1 MPTTP
6 DHNRSGV
13 EAAMRGDL
21 STAEQH
27 FLKAYAASPDN
38 AGIALNIGRLMQM
51 QNRHQDLISFFEKNY
66 TSTQQQETIPIQLRY
81 MIAKSATITQND
93 KLTIKLLNGI
103 NNIASQPVD
112 LAINLSEAFIRQG
125 QLAQAKNILQHGLER
140 YSRDPSLLT
149 NLAIVE
155 SEFGHYKKAELLYQK
170 VVEYYPNQFLGH
182 FNFGKFLALLG
193 RNREAKQC
201 FNKCLALVPNAPEA
215 QQALQS
221 LDAGEENN
229 NGLKPYTGIEAC
241 YRAIESKNWSQAIET
256 LKKDR
261 NLIDPIRLQAIVT
274 ELPSEF
280 QSEFGTASSYT
291 PSEVVYTEQLIPA
304 DSKIIF
310 DLIKEVHSEAS
321 LVWNR
326 AGKPTRQGFQ
336 THELFSQ
343 EAGQN
348 IRCLESN
355 LRESLKTYLSEQS
368 SLPIELDPDETSISG
383 WGVILKQGGYQKRH
397 IHPEAKISGVI
408 YLSTPD
414 ETSSKETDEGNL
426 IFSTQSPLSISPNAG
441 LVVLFPSYMPHETV
455 PQESKENER
464 VCIAFNFN

>member
-27 FLKAYAASPDN
+27 FLKAYAANPEN

-51 QNRHQDLISFFEKNY
+51 QNRHQDLIAFFEKNY
-66 TSTQQQETIPIQLRY
+66 KSTQKQNSIPLQLRY

-93 KLTIKLLNGI
+93 KLTITLLNSI
-103 NNIASQPVD
+103 NNITSQPVD
-112 LAINLSEAFIRQG
+112 LTINLSEAFIRQG
-125 QLAQAKNILQHGLER
+125 QLAQAKNILLHGLEQ
-140 YSRDPSLLT
+140 YSQDPSLQT

-155 SEFGHYKKAELLYQK
+155 SEFGHYKEAEVLYKK
-170 VVEYYPNQFLGH
+170 VVENYPRQFLGH
-182 FNFGKFLALLG
+182 FNLGKFLALLG
-193 RNREAKQC
+193 QNPEAKQC
-201 FNKCLALVPNAPEA
+201 FNKCLFLVPNAPEA
-215 QQALQS
+215 QQALQA
-221 LDAGEENN
+221 LGAGEENN
-229 NGLKPYTGIEAC
+229 NNQKPYMGVEAC
-241 YRAIESKNWSQAIET
+241 YRAIESKNWSQALET
-256 LKKDR
+256 LKKDQS
-261 NLIDPIRLQAIVT
+261 LIDPIRLQAIVT
-274 ELPSEF
+274 ELPGEF
-280 QSEFGTASSYT
+280 QKEFGKASSYN

-304 DSKIIF
+304 DSKIIV
-310 DLIKEVHSEAS
+310 DLIEEIRSEAS

-343 EAGQN
+343 QAGKN
-348 IRCLESN
+348 IRVLESN
-355 LRESLKTYLSEQS
+355 LRESLEIYLAEQS
-368 SLPIELDPDETSISG
+368 SLPINLDPNETSISG

-408 YLSTPD
+408 YLSTPS

-455 PQESKENER
+455 PQKSKDNER